1 MTAYTNTRDNNVLPG
16 VGFKDGDTLTTV
28 NGSKWIWQ
36 NESWFPVMFAG
47 NPDVQPLTVQR
58 NSSGGVGKLR
68 RGASAAIGQGRGY
81 IGADRLNDL
90 LSWLIPTNVPVLD
103 PNRFYGMTPLTSGV
117 MTISHNPASGE
128 FPGSSLKIDMS
139 GAGLAARY
147 PNIPTTIDVGTAG
160 NPVVSSEVGVR
171 DQPTRAGGHIYMRIK
186 VSDWSKVLS
195 LTVDF
200 LQGGGS
206 TNKRRWAVVVKATSG
221 GTRGVTQFGATDPFY
236 ASAWN
241 DKWRTVMA
249 DSTEM
254 GAAGSP
260 APWGYDAKYFEV
272 TGFGFTVETSG
283 PVTIEIARIYSPEW
297 PCAIITPIFDGWYK
311 SVREYVQ
318 QNYLLRGWGCGGS
331 ANMVDGLG
339 ENPAYA
345 DLKLMSDLGFDVF
358 EHGHKINGSGA
369 PSGMTYDV
377 VGNTSA
383 DLLIGEAAY
392 RQVLAAQRRAILAA
406 GVNLRGMRWHQ
417 WLQNDGKYDGKDMA
431 KILKS
436 FGVNAGRGNTTDA
449 EWGVDPFDSF
459 YVSRGSVQHQTH
471 CPRRGRFNRR
481 HVSAY
486 ENMAAAADY
495 ADAGNAG
502 AAPTLRQRLDFAA
515 MIGGTVCF
523 YHHKIKPKAQIL
535 SEVAGGALLTDVT
548 PEFMADQ
555 DAHLLS
561 IEKAGSGVIANPT
574 DMEMLTFWRPGDVY
588 MRWDGEWVYRE
599 DPTRIAF

>member
-1 MTAYTNTRDNNVLPG
+1 MPKRPDPNFSGTQLARVPVFLRVRGDQI
-16 VGFKDGDTLTTV
+16 VGLEDHKGNLLGMPVTSTT
-28 NGSKWIWQ
+28 S
-36 NESWFPVMFAG
+36 
-47 NPDVQPLTVQR
+47 
-58 NSSGGVGKLR
+58 SSGELGKLR
-68 RGASAAIGQGRGY
+68 RGTSTAIGQGRGY

-90 LSWLIPTNVPVLD
+90 LSWLIPTNIPVLD

-117 MTISHNPASGE
+117 MTVSHNPASGE

-195 LTVDF
+195 MTVDF

-206 TNKRRWAVVVKATSG
+206 TNKRRWAVVVKSTSG

-311 SVREYVQ
+311 TAREHVQ
-318 QNYLLRGWGCGGS
+318 TNYLSRGWGCGGS

-339 ENPAYA
+339 ENPGYA

-358 EHGHKINGSGA
+358 EHGHKFNGSGA

-377 VGNTSA
+377 VGNTAA

-406 GVNLRGMRWHQ
+406 GVGLRGMR
-417 WLQNDGKYDGKDMA
+417 
-431 KILKS
+431 
-436 FGVNAGRGNTTDA
+436 
-449 EWGVDPFDSF
+449 
-459 YVSRGSVQHQTH
+459 
-471 CPRRGRFNRR
+471 
-481 HVSAY
+481 
-486 ENMAAAADY
+486 
-495 ADAGNAG
+495 
-502 AAPTLRQRLDFAA
+502 
-515 MIGGTVCF
+515 
-523 YHHKIKPKAQIL
+523 
-535 SEVAGGALLTDVT
+535 
-548 PEFMADQ
+548 
-555 DAHLLS
+555 
-561 IEKAGSGVIANPT
+561 
-574 DMEMLTFWRPGDVY
+574 
-588 MRWDGEWVYRE
+588 
-599 DPTRIAF
+599 